1 MLPCNMIAG
10 EQPSYKPPS
19 SGAQM
24 SSSPLFPLFADLSGR
39 EVLVVGGGEVAARKI
54 EALLQAGAQVRVY
67 AHALNGTLSQ
77 WLVEDRIHR
86 LEGAFDPGW
95 LDTVWLLVAATDDR
109 AFNAELAREAGLRR
123 LLVNVVDDAELSTF
137 QIPAIV
143 DRAPLLLAISSGG
156 AAPMLARRLREQ
168 LETLLDHSL
177 GEFAGLFARHRA
189 TIRTRLPQL
198 ALRRRWFEQI
208 MEGPVPVL
216 LQSGQRQ
223 SAEQAFLA
231 ALDSTGEVAS
241 AGSVLLVD
249 AGKGDPGLVTLKALR
264 ALNRADLLVCDAQS
278 HPAIVALARRDASR
292 LPLPNDDDA
301 LLALLVERA
310 QSGQCVVCLKPGN
323 AFQSAAGDD
332 LAQRLSRQGIACE
345 VIPGVVA

>member
-1 MLPCNMIAG
+1 M
-10 EQPSYKPPS
+10 PP
-19 SGAQM
+19 
-24 SSSPLFPLFADLSGR
+24 SPLFPLFADLNGR

-67 AHALNGTLSQ
+67 AHALNATLSL
-77 WLVEDRIHR
+77 WLAEGRIHR

-95 LDTVWLLVAATDDR
+95 LDSVWLLVAATDDR
-109 AFNAELAREAGLRR
+109 AFNAGLAREAGLRR
-123 LLVNVVDDAELSTF
+123 VLANVVDDAELSTF

-143 DRAPLLLAISSGG
+143 DRAPLLVAISSGG

-168 LETLLDHSL
+168 LETLLGHSL

-189 TIRTRLPQL
+189 TIRARLPQL
-198 ALRRRWFEQI
+198 ALRRRWFEQV
-208 MEGPVPVL
+208 MDGPVPVL
-216 LQSGQRQ
+216 LQSGQRE

-231 ALDSTGEVAS
+231 ALEGAGDIAT

-249 AGKGDPGLVTLKALR
+249 AGNGDPGLVTLKALR

-278 HPAIVALARRDASR
+278 HPAVVALARRDAAR

-301 LLALLVERA
+301 LLALLVEHA

-323 AFQSAAGDD
+323 AFQSAVGGD
-332 LAQRLSRQGIACE
+332 LAQRLSQQGIACE
-345 VIPGVVA
+345 VILGVGA

>member
-1 MLPCNMIAG
+1 
-10 EQPSYKPPS
+10 
-19 SGAQM
+19 M
-24 SSSPLFPLFADLSGR
+24 SPSPLFPLFADLSGR

-67 AHALNGTLSQ
+67 AHALNDALAQ
-77 WLVEDRIHR
+77 WLAEDRIHR
-86 LEGAFDPGW
+86 LKGAFDPGW
-95 LDTVWLLVAATDDR
+95 LDSVWLLVAATDDR

-143 DRAPLLLAISSGG
+143 DRAPLLLAISSSG

-168 LETLLDHSL
+168 METLLDHSL
-177 GEFAGLFARHRA
+177 GEFAALFARHRS
-189 TIRTRLPQL
+189 TIRARLPQL
-198 ALRRRWFEQI
+198 ALRRRWFEQV
-208 MEGPVPVL
+208 MDGPVPVL

-231 ALDSTGEVAS
+231 ALESAENVAS

-249 AGKGDPGLVTLKALR
+249 VGNGDPGLVTLKALR

-301 LLALLVERA
+301 LLGLLMERA

-323 AFQSAAGDD
+323 AFQSATGDT
-332 LAQRLSRQGIACE
+332 LAQHLSLQGIACE
-345 VIPGVVA
+345 VIPGVIA